1 MGHLQNLITWA
12 ETQGVVIDA
21 IQPSKIPGRG
31 TGILATRK
39 IEAGEEVLKV
49 PPRALRCLESVPS
62 SVREK
67 LPAKTSIQGLLA
79 ADLALDKSGD
89 AVPWKAALPKRSDFE
104 VGMPM
109 MWPRELKDL
118 LPLGLRNLLL
128 KRETAFGGDWDDFK
142 EAFPDVPYDEYTYAW
157 LVVNTRTFYHESPET
172 LKYPW
177 EDRLALI
184 PMADLF
190 NHADAGCRVFYSAEG
205 YDIVADRD
213 YEEGEELYISY
224 SSHSNDYNL
233 LEYGFIPDENPSDDV
248 YIDDVVVP
256 KLSESQKA
264 DLEKQDLSGRYP
276 LGEATEEFRRTQA
289 VLRLL
294 CCTTKE
300 FERFLNGEEE
310 GDDVQRRVDEYLVT
324 LLDEYLNDVV
334 ANRLRE
340 VGALR
345 VGLEDQRALLTKRWT
360 QIEVIAKQ
368 RVESYRERRIH
379 NKGVDV

>member
-12 ETQGVVIDA
+12 KAQGVVIDA

-39 IEAGEEVLKV
+39 IKARAEVLKV
-49 PPRALRCLESVPS
+49 PPGALRCLESISS
-62 SVREK
+62 SVRER
-67 LPAKTSIQGLLA
+67 LPAKMTIQALLA
-79 ADLALDKSGD
+79 ADLALDKSAH
-89 AVPWKAALPKRSDFE
+89 AVPWKAVLPKMSDFE

-118 LPLGLRNLLL
+118 LPLKPSNLLF
-128 KRETAFGGDWDDFK
+128 KREKAFQGDWSDFNK
-142 EAFPDVPYDEYTYAW
+142 TFPDIPYKEYTFAW
-157 LVVNTRTFYHESPET
+157 LVVNTRTFYNESAET

-184 PMADLF
+184 PVADLF
-190 NHADAGCRVFYSAEG
+190 NHADAGCRVYYSPEG
-205 YDIVADRD
+205 YHIVADRD
-213 YEEGEELYISY
+213 YKKGEELYISY

-233 LEYGFIPDENPSDDV
+233 VEYGFIPDENSSDDV
-248 YIDDVVVP
+248 YIDDVVFP

-264 DLEKQDLSGRYP
+264 DLEKQDLLGEYP

-294 CCTTKE
+294 FCTTKE
-300 FERFLNGEEE
+300 FKRFLNDEEK
-310 GDDVQRRVDEYLVT
+310 GHDVQTRVDESLVK
-324 LLDEYLNDVV
+324 LLDEFLNDIV
-334 ANRLRE
+334 AKRLRE
-340 VGALR
+340 VDAVK

-360 QIEVIAKQ
+360 QIEGIAK
-368 RVESYRERRIH
+368 RKIEMYRERLM
-379 NKGVDV
+379 DAAE